1 MGDNMILKDMPKLQS
16 PFEREVINNKY
27 VCVPKFKEKF
37 GWILDPERVIATE
50 KFDGTNV
57 SVSIIDGHISN
68 ILNRENIINIWKDK
82 WWFYTGIKRAME
94 EKKFKPGMLTT
105 GQYFGELIGGKIN
118 GNPYELDGALWLPFY
133 YIQKHYS
140 FKFYNVWLEDIKK
153 FTEDTPKEEIDKYY
167 FEKFSELFKNLK
179 SLYFRQ
185 RKIEKAP
192 EGIVFYNKDTGD
204 MCKLRM
210 DMFDWYAGKKHKW
223 YENKR

>member
-1 MGDNMILKDMPKLQS
+1 MILKDMPKLEC
-16 PFEREVINNKY
+16 PFEREVINNRY
-27 VCVPKFKEKF
+27 ICVPKFKEEF
-37 GWILDPERVIATE
+37 QWILNPSKVIATE

-57 SVSIIDGHISN
+57 SVFIEDGCVKK
-68 ILNRENIINIWKDK
+68 ILNRTNHIDIWKNK
-82 WWFYTGIKRAME
+82 WWFYTGIKKAME
-94 EKKFKPGMLTT
+94 DKKFKPEMLTD

-118 GNPYELDGALWLPFY
+118 GNPYKLEESIWLPFY
-133 YIQKHYS
+133 YIKKHYA
-140 FKFYNVWLEDIKK
+140 FNFYNVWLNDVNE
-153 FTEDTPKEEIDKYY
+153 FPEDTPKVEFDKYY

-210 DMFDWYAGKKHKW
+210 DMFDWYAGLVSWKKHKW